1 MAIIDIIIGAVLLI
15 FLYSGFRSGF
25 MKKLIGFACLVLA
38 LILGTKFAADV
49 NELIF
54 AEMGLAGRTG
64 FFISFLMIVVAVTL
78 TQSILY
84 KIFLE
89 DLVDSLWNNIFG
101 MLVGLVEGALA
112 VSIALIVLSMYLNM
126 PSAETKAE
134 SQLYKPMKNFAPMV
148 FDQVNTLLP
157 ESEDFYQQI
166 VNAATSEIQ
175 KMEKK

>member
-1 MAIIDIIIGAVLLI
+1 MALIDIIIGLVLLV

-25 MKKLIGFACLVLA
+25 VKKLIGFSCLVLA

-49 NELIF
+49 NEMIF
-54 AEMGLAGRTG
+54 ADMGLTGRTG
-64 FFISFLMIVVAVTL
+64 FFVSFLAIVVAVTL

-101 MLVGLVEGALA
+101 MIVGFIEGALA
-112 VSIALIVLSMYLNM
+112 VSIALIVMSIYLDM

-134 SQLYKPMKNFAPMV
+134 SQLYKPVKNFAPMV

-166 VNAATSEIQ
+166 MNAATTGYRN
-175 KMEKK
+175 METK